1 MSVKMLLCLH
11 AALPCVQPPLASSDG
26 PIGLIMAPT
35 RELVVQI
42 GKDIRMFTRALDFA
56 CVCAYGGSAVGDQ
69 ISALKR
75 GAEVRLPFSIF
86 TSSMSHCALR
96 LRCLPICCRRS
107 WATRAPQVS

>member
-1 MSVKMLLCLH
+1 MRSCLLVPKALNESPYAVN
-11 AALPCVQPPLASSDG
+11 AATKCGRADRAPSALQRPLASGDG

-42 GKDIRMFTRALDFA
+42 GKDIRMFTRALDFT

-75 GAEVRLPFSIF
+75 GAEVGTEAL
-86 TSSMSHCALR
+86 TSRFPKRALR
-96 LRCLPICCRRS
+96 
-107 WATRAPQVS
+107 